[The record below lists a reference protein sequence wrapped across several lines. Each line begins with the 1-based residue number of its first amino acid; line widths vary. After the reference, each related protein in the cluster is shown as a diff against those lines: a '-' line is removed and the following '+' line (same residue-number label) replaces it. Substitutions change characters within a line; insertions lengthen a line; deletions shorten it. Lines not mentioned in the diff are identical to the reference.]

1 VGQGT
6 AVLNIIRVFCMRS
19 YSALPF
25 FLRDIKLGDSTDP
38 EKCAWQYGWNTKE
51 TFWQWLESHPE
62 MSRHFNVYMTMTA
75 ARSRFDDDNLCEFYP
90 FEKLFNGSCPED
102 ILFVDV

>member
-1 VGQGT
+1 
-6 AVLNIIRVFCMRS
+6 MRS

-25 FLRDIKLGDSTDP
+25 FLRNIELGDSTDP
-38 EKCAWQYGWNTKE
+38 DNCAWQYGWHTKE

-90 FEKLFNGSCPED
+90 FEQLFKDSRPEE